1 MPIGKDEWE
10 EGRVKGTLESRIL
23 NFLREGK
30 PNAYSAD
37 EIIQTFSMILEWEP
51 SDNLRNKLWK
61 VLISGVR
68 ISTVN
73 DALKT
78 LVQEGKVEKRII
90 KENISELEYYLAT

>member
-23 NFLREGK
+23 NFLREEK
-30 PNAYSAD
+30 PNAYRAD
-37 EIIQTFSMILEWEP
+37 EITRTFSRIPEWEP
-51 SDNLRNKLWK
+51 SDNWGNKLLK
-61 VLISGVR
+61 VFIGIVGISA
-68 ISTVN
+68 VN

-90 KENISELEYYLAT
+90 KENIGELEYYLAT